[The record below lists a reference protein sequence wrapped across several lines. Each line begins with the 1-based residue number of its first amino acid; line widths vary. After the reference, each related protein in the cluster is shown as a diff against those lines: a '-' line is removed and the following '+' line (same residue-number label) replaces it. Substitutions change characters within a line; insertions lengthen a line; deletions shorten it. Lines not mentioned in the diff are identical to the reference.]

1 MDIVKQF
8 IQEGIRK
15 MELHDFLSHYLV
27 RTGYVESQILKTPI
41 GTRIIIRAE
50 RPNIVIGRR
59 GSRIREL
66 AKILEKHFG
75 IENPQIDVTQIENP
89 QLSAKVMAYKI
100 ARALARGVR
109 FRRAAFIALRQIMEA
124 GALGAEIVI
133 SGKLTSER
141 ARFEKFRAGTVLKSG
156 HPSEVLV
163 DEANVQV
170 LLKLGVY
177 GVKVKI
183 MKPIGKIPGR
193 IELPEG
199 GK

>member
-27 RTGYVESQILKTPI
+27 RAGYVESQILKTPI